1 MPEIWVTMLSCS
13 ECFRHHD
20 DDDENYGYLGDC
32 DCWCHD
38 GDTDL
43 GEDEP

>member
-13 ECFRHHD
+13 ECIRNHD
-20 DDDENYGYLGDC
+20 PDGDDRSC

-43 GEDEP
+43 SEDDA